1 MTLLSGSA
9 GRRLRGK
16 AFYYVGG
23 KVFCEEDFLVSQ
35 QYNIDIMFMEQNSGK
50 RPLGASFEVFSS
62 FSSVLLRLKNG
73 MITFSIRWNLKS
85 NPQTFKYGAVWMDF
99 FLMFPS
105 VAEWGLLM

>member
-1 MTLLSGSA
+1 MILLSVSA

-35 QYNIDIMFMEQNSGK
+35 QHNINILFMEQNSGK

-62 FSSVLLRLKNG
+62 FPSVHSHLKNG
-73 MITFSIRWNLKS
+73 NITFSIKWNLKS
-85 NPQTFKYGAVWMDF
+85 DPQT
-99 FLMFPS
+99 
-105 VAEWGLLM
+105 

>member
-1 MTLLSGSA
+1 MPLLSVSA

-35 QYNIDIMFMEQNSGK
+35 QYNVIILVVETNSGK

-62 FSSVLLRLKNG
+62 FSLVHQRLKNG
-73 MITFSIRWNLKS
+73 IITFYIK
-85 NPQTFKYGAVWMDF
+85 
-99 FLMFPS
+99 
-105 VAEWGLLM
+105 